1 MIMDNQNSHINTF
14 INNQGFAAAN
24 NLPDLLGNDDEAEE
38 MTKIT
43 LSPYIDMHALSDK
56 LYESKS
62 NFSILSLN
70 AQSINAKFDE
80 FQIAINEINNKHEVS
95 IICIQESWL
104 SSDSDTSLFDIPNYQ
119 LVAKGK
125 YCSNHGGLLT
135 YVHKDFYWENIAI
148 NDETTVWENL
158 FIKVRHKTPGSKT
171 QIVGNIYRRPN
182 EILHDFR
189 MFQEE
194 FVEALENFNRNPVYL
209 CGDFN
214 IDLLKLNVKDHY
226 HTFFNNLIA
235 AGYFPRISLPTR
247 ITNHSATLLD
257 NIFTN
262 ELGSHQSGILVNNIS
277 DHQMIY
283 TYNTTQIKSTSTSS
297 KKFIEVETNNRQAMD
312 RFLIQLRECNIME
325 KLNLD
330 NNANPNNNF
339 EHFME
344 LFMKLKQQY
353 LPKRVVRFNRKKH
366 KIKPWLTT
374 GILNS
379 INSKDKLYKT
389 LVQTPKDSPI
399 YSDLLSNFKV
409 YKNIIRRSIMHAK
422 RDYYKNVFRMYSS
435 NLKKTWQTI
444 NDSLNRRN
452 RRRDFP
458 QEFQLANGTLISEP
472 KHIANAFND
481 FFINVGDT
489 GPFNT
494 NVDFNQ
500 YMPVKPNCN
509 LTFQPITVD
518 ITSRIID
525 SLKPK
530 TSTGVDCISNKL
542 LKYVRNVISEPLTI
556 IINQML
562 NMGVFPDLLKIS
574 KVIPIYKKED
584 DTMFSNYRPIS
595 LLPSISKI
603 FEKVILEQLT
613 TYLNKNNLIHKHQY
627 GFRKNYSTEY
637 ASLHIVDYLNYEMDK
652 NRTPTNIYLDLSKA
666 FDSLSHYIL
675 LNKLQHY
682 GLCDVALNLLKS
694 YLTNRKQ
701 FVQYNEYS
709 SDMKY
714 SHNGVPQGSI
724 LGPLLFLIYINDLPN
739 SSELFNFLMYADD
752 TTLYCCLE
760 DITSENKAHTLN
772 IELEGVHS
780 WLKANRLTLNVN
792 KTKYMLFSK
801 RKNNLPGE
809 INLQINNNDIQSVT
823 EFNFLG
829 LYLNSKLNWDTHIN
843 VIGKKISRAVGIIK
857 KLQLIFPQKI
867 LISLYNTLLL
877 PHINYCLLSWGSSNA
892 AESIFLQQKK
902 AIRAISS
909 ASHNAHTEP
918 LFKIFNI
925 LKLNDIFNY
934 RLLTFY
940 YNLRHN
946 KVPHY
951 IATFL
956 PNTSIAINRYPIRKA
971 RLQPPL
977 YVHEYIPKT
986 CKHKLPVYLNSI
998 NSNNNEMSRIILI
1011 TDKISL
1017 PNFKNRIK
1025 MCLLES
1031 YSYYCDIPNCYIC
1044 DY

>member
-182 EILHDFR
+182 EILHDFH

-194 FVEALENFNRNPVYL
+194 FVETLENFNRNPVYL

-262 ELGSHQSGILVNNIS
+262 ELGSHESGILVNNIS

-283 TYNTTQIKSTSTSS
+283 TYNNTQIKSTSTSS

-458 QEFQLANGTLISEP
+458 QEFQLANGTLISEL

-584 DTMFSNYRPIS
+584 DTMFSNYRLIS

-627 GFRKNYSTEY
+627 GFRKKSFYRICFPTYS
-637 ASLHIVDYLNYEMDK
+637 
-652 NRTPTNIYLDLSKA
+652 
-666 FDSLSHYIL
+666 
-675 LNKLQHY
+675 
-682 GLCDVALNLLKS
+682 
-694 YLTNRKQ
+694 
-701 FVQYNEYS
+701 
-709 SDMKY
+709 
-714 SHNGVPQGSI
+714 
-724 LGPLLFLIYINDLPN
+724 
-739 SSELFNFLMYADD
+739 
-752 TTLYCCLE
+752 
-760 DITSENKAHTLN
+760 
-772 IELEGVHS
+772 
-780 WLKANRLTLNVN
+780 
-792 KTKYMLFSK
+792 
-801 RKNNLPGE
+801 
-809 INLQINNNDIQSVT
+809 
-823 EFNFLG
+823 
-829 LYLNSKLNWDTHIN
+829 
-843 VIGKKISRAVGIIK
+843 
-857 KLQLIFPQKI
+857 
-867 LISLYNTLLL
+867 
-877 PHINYCLLSWGSSNA
+877 
-892 AESIFLQQKK
+892 
-902 AIRAISS
+902 
-909 ASHNAHTEP
+909 
-918 LFKIFNI
+918 
-925 LKLNDIFNY
+925 
-934 RLLTFY
+934 
-940 YNLRHN
+940 
-946 KVPHY
+946 
-951 IATFL
+951 
-956 PNTSIAINRYPIRKA
+956 
-971 RLQPPL
+971 
-977 YVHEYIPKT
+977 
-986 CKHKLPVYLNSI
+986 
-998 NSNNNEMSRIILI
+998 
-1011 TDKISL
+1011 
-1017 PNFKNRIK
+1017 
-1025 MCLLES
+1025 
-1031 YSYYCDIPNCYIC
+1031 
-1044 DY
+1044 

>member
-194 FVEALENFNRNPVYL
+194 FVETLENFNRNPVYL

-226 HTFFNNLIA
+226 HTFFSNLIA

-262 ELGSHQSGILVNNIS
+262 ELGSHESGILVNNIS

-627 GFRKNYSTEY
+627 GFRKNHSTEY

-666 FDSLSHYIL
+666 FDSI
-675 LNKLQHY
+675 
-682 GLCDVALNLLKS
+682 
-694 YLTNRKQ
+694 
-701 FVQYNEYS
+701 
-709 SDMKY
+709 
-714 SHNGVPQGSI
+714 
-724 LGPLLFLIYINDLPN
+724 PLH
-739 SSELFNFLMYADD
+739 
-752 TTLYCCLE
+752 
-760 DITSENKAHTLN
+760 IT
-772 IELEGVHS
+772 
-780 WLKANRLTLNVN
+780 
-792 KTKYMLFSK
+792 
-801 RKNNLPGE
+801 
-809 INLQINNNDIQSVT
+809 
-823 EFNFLG
+823 
-829 LYLNSKLNWDTHIN
+829 
-843 VIGKKISRAVGIIK
+843 
-857 KLQLIFPQKI
+857 
-867 LISLYNTLLL
+867 
-877 PHINYCLLSWGSSNA
+877 
-892 AESIFLQQKK
+892 
-902 AIRAISS
+902 
-909 ASHNAHTEP
+909 
-918 LFKIFNI
+918 
-925 LKLNDIFNY
+925 
-934 RLLTFY
+934 
-940 YNLRHN
+940 
-946 KVPHY
+946 
-951 IATFL
+951 
-956 PNTSIAINRYPIRKA
+956 
-971 RLQPPL
+971 
-977 YVHEYIPKT
+977 
-986 CKHKLPVYLNSI
+986 
-998 NSNNNEMSRIILI
+998 
-1011 TDKISL
+1011 
-1017 PNFKNRIK
+1017 
-1025 MCLLES
+1025 
-1031 YSYYCDIPNCYIC
+1031 
-1044 DY
+1044 